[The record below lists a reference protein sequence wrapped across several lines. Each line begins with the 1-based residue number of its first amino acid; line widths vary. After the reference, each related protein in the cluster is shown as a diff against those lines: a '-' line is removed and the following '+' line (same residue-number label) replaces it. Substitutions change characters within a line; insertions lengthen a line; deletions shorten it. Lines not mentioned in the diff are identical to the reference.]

1 MHGFLFTVAMS
12 KQNSSAAS
20 SLFHGPIN
28 KVTVTIDIIAAHNW
42 CVGHFGQRHISHQF
56 NRDWFPHFELFGTS
70 KNETPPIVSVH
81 HGMKKYVN
89 EICLLSLFTEIR
101 LFVYILWQCKK

>member
-56 NRDWFPHFELFGTS
+56 KCFFLSEKKICSIKIHKWRGKNRPQLDFCCCYFFLT
-70 KNETPPIVSVH
+70 II
-81 HGMKKYVN
+81 YVKW
-89 EICLLSLFTEIR
+89 EIIEMI
-101 LFVYILWQCKK
+101 QKE

>member
-56 NRDWFPHFELFGTS
+56 KCFFSE
-70 KNETPPIVSVH
+70 
-81 HGMKKYVN
+81 KKYVPLKSTN
-89 EICLLSLFTEIR
+89 DVEKIDHN
-101 LFVYILWQCKK
+101 